1 MPDPK
6 TVLCDENQQNSA
18 SGSRIPFLS
27 HESPKQQV
35 VHREVHR
42 QEYRSTLVMFRNRT
56 SDPESLFFA
65 LALCEQQIILQAQ
78 SNGIYL
84 VTDR

>member
-6 TVLCDENQQNSA
+6 TVSCDGNQQNSA
-18 SGSRIPFLS
+18 LGSRILFLR

-35 VHREVHR
+35 VHREVDR
-42 QEYRSTLVMFRNRT
+42 QEYRSTWAMFRNRT
-56 SDPESLFFA
+56 SDPESL
-65 LALCEQQIILQAQ
+65 ALCEQQIVLQAQ

>member
-6 TVLCDENQQNSA
+6 TVLCDGNQQSSA
-18 SGSRIPFLS
+18 SGSRILFLS

-35 VHREVHR
+35 VHREVDR
-42 QEYRSTLVMFRNRT
+42 QEYRSTWAMFRNRT

-78 SNGIYL
+78 RDLPGN
-84 VTDR
+84 

>member
-6 TVLCDENQQNSA
+6 TVLCDGNQQNSA
-18 SGSRIPFLS
+18 SDSRILFLG

-35 VHREVHR
+35 VHREVDR
-42 QEYRSTLVMFRNRT
+42 QEYRSTLAVFRNRT

-65 LALCEQQIILQAQ
+65 LALCEQQLFFKPKAT
-78 SNGIYL
+78 GF
-84 VTDR
+84 T

>member
-6 TVLCDENQQNSA
+6 TVLCDGNQQNLA
-18 SGSRIPFLS
+18 SDSRILFLG
-27 HESPKQQV
+27 HESQKQHV
-35 VHREVHR
+35 VHREVDR
-42 QEYRSTLVMFRNRT
+42 QEYRSTWTTFRNRT

-65 LALCEQQIILQAQ
+65 LALCDQQIILQAQ

-84 VTDR
+84 VIDR